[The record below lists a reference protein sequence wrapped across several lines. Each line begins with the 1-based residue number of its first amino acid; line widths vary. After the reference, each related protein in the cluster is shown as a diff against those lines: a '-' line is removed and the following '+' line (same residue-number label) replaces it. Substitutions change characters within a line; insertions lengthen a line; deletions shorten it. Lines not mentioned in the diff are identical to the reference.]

1 MVENTQSRKDNSQII
16 QEKALSIN
24 LDSNKYGTFVEI
36 GAGQEVARQFFSAGG
51 AAGTV
56 AKTMSAYDMQVS
68 DDIYGKA
75 SRYVSR
81 DRLEQMLNK
90 EFDLLKSRLGAH
102 RSKDTQFFSYAAT
115 VTARSYMQKN
125 ECHGWVGIKLQL
137 FPDSKPSDIV
147 LHVRMQDE
155 TNAEQC
161 EALGILGVNLVH
173 GAYHY
178 FTNPK
183 QLIDALQDG
192 LDKDRLEIDMIN
204 FSGPCFEHIDNR
216 LINLHLIRSWCCRA
230 VMFSPDGNSLVPG
243 SILRKKNTLII
254 RGSFKP
260 PTKVTVDMIEGAK
273 KQFIQEK
280 DIDSDNVHIVT
291 ELTLHQT
298 PNGDV
303 SCDEDFL
310 ARVDLMNALGYTVLV
325 SDYFRFF
332 RLRSWLRRHNKQA
345 LGIVLSVMDFDAL
358 FNESYYQGLEG
369 GILEAMGKLFSD
381 NTHIYIYPT
390 IEDDQLITLAEVS
403 VKPEQKYLL
412 KHLIKNGKMAAVK
425 KYNKEHLHIS
435 SRKALQQIQAGDDAW
450 KEAVPDDIKRLIID
464 GRFFGYTE

>member
-1 MVENTQSRKDNSQII
+1 MVNTADHRQTI
-16 QEKALSIN
+16 QEKALSVN
-24 LDSNKYGTFVEI
+24 LDNNKYGTFVEI
-36 GAGQEVARQFFSAGG
+36 GAGQEVARQFFTAGG

-56 AKTMSAYDMQVS
+56 AKTMSAYDMKVS

-81 DRLEQMLNK
+81 DRLEQMLSK
-90 EFDLLKSRLGAH
+90 EFDLLQSRLGDH
-102 RSKDTQFFSYAAT
+102 RSKETQFFSYAAT

-125 ECHGWVGIKLQL
+125 ECHGWIGIKLQL
-137 FPDSKPSDIV
+137 FPNSEPSDIV
-147 LHVRMQDE
+147 LHVRMLDE

-173 GAYHY
+173 GAYNY

-230 VMFSPDGNSLVPG
+230 VMFSPDDSSLVPG

-273 KQFIQEK
+273 EQFIKEK

-303 SCDEDFL
+303 SSDEDFL

-332 RLRSWLRRHNKQA
+332 RLRSWLRRHNQHA
-345 LGIVLSVMDFDAL
+345 LGIVLSVLDFDAL
-358 FNESYYQGLEG
+358 FNESYYEGLEG

-390 IEDDQLITLAEVS
+390 IDEDKLITLDEVS
-403 VKPEQKYLL
+403 VNPEQKYLL
-412 KHLIKNGKMAAVK
+412 QHLIKNGKMAAVK
-425 KYNKEHLHIS
+425 KYNQDHLHIS
-435 SRKALQQIQAGDDAW
+435 SRKALAQIQAGDAAW
-450 KEAVPDDIKRLIID
+450 KEAVPEDIKRLIIE
-464 GRFFGYTE
+464 GAFFGYTE